1 MSKLLT
7 TLTTAA
13 LLVLLSSKTASS
25 FNVAANRAHLQRW
38 TSKVVTARQLQHNSE
53 SEQQRQQ
60 VSRRRTFGF
69 GNMLR
74 RKGSKAEKEGLTTV
88 HMVPNDQNDAASHQT
103 LRRNRSVS

>member
-7 TLTTAA
+7 TLTTVA
-13 LLVLLSSKTASS
+13 LLVLLGSKTASS
-25 FNVAANRAHLQRW
+25 FNVAANTAHLQRW

-60 VSRRRTFGF
+60 VYRRRTFSF

-74 RKGSKAEKEGLTTV
+74 KKGGKQEKEGLL
-88 HMVPNDQNDAASHQT
+88 MVPSGNDQNDVASHQT